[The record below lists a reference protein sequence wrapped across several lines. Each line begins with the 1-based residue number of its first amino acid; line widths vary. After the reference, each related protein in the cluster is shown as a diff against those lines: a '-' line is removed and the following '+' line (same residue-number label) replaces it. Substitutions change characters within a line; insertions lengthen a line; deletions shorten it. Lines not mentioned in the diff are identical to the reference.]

1 MASRDRPSTPSPET
15 AAPRKRGRPTEQER
29 AQRRDD
35 ILDAAV
41 RLLIADGFHQVTL
54 DSIAA
59 EAHVTKRTIYGYFG
73 DRTDIGIAAVD
84 RLRERVLD
92 VPHDAHSLPEL
103 AAAIVFTLHSD
114 EAIGLHR
121 LMIAE
126 ASSLPGLAER
136 FYADGPRSYI
146 VALDQRLP
154 SPDRERATALF
165 ALLLGEPHR
174 QRLLGLRAAPTR
186 REAAAQAQGALR
198 LLGLG

>member
-1 MASRDRPSTPSPET
+1 MASRDAPAT
-15 AAPRKRGRPTEQER
+15 ARAPRKKGRPTEQER

-54 DSIAA
+54 DTIAA
-59 EAHVTKRTIYGYFG
+59 EAHVTKRTIYSYFG

-84 RLRERVLD
+84 RLRERVLGAPD
-92 VPHDAHSLPEL
+92 DAHDLAEL

-114 EAIGLHR
+114 EAVGLHR

-126 ASSLPGLAER
+126 AGSLPGLAER

-146 VALDQRLP
+146 AALDRRLP
-154 SPDRERATALF
+154 DSDPDRATALF

-174 QRLLGLRAAPTR
+174 QRLLGLREAPTR
-186 REAAAQAQGALR
+186 REAAEHAASALR